1 MVKIEEIPTEE
12 LEKDLRE
19 SLQDIQACEAGLACG
34 LVEAGGISIQY
45 RLDENKYFVKVITA
59 ELERRRTQLAP
70 DSSKAAVLSLPESVK
85 VENALPA
92 VSG

>member
-59 ELERRRTQLAP
+59 ELN
-70 DSSKAAVLSLPESVK
+70 AAEHSLHPTSGSLPTLQ
-85 VENALPA
+85 ALFYL
-92 VSG
+92 

>member
-70 DSSKAAVLSLPESVK
+70 DGRQACISVIK
-85 VENALPA
+85 KHCLNYD
-92 VSG
+92 